1 MLIWFSSFAGKEC
14 LNIISRKE
22 FKESEKKQVITIK
35 VNGEVDDRVVVWG
48 KLYDSGK
55 YQVYRKFVICTRPLF
70 VPALLVTIFNLPSE
84 IGL

>member
-1 MLIWFSSFAGKEC
+1 MLICFSPFAGKEC

-48 KLYDSGK
+48 KLYDSGSCSSGGTWHESGDTK
-55 YQVYRKFVICTRPLF
+55 D
-70 VPALLVTIFNLPSE
+70 E
-84 IGL
+84 